1 MRWIRVLAY
10 VLVGAAVVAGSW
22 SILIIAV
29 VHQGRKAEQ
38 RSQEERL
45 ASEVARC
52 MQDLTSGASNEIYLY
67 GMRRTDELLEHFRE
81 RTDVR
86 SILLEVT
93 DISDAGM
100 AHIATMPNLEQLAL
114 TVADRVGDSG
124 LAAIAGHKRIEKLW
138 LYNTHVSDGGLASL
152 KSLPSLNTLGLNW
165 SQRGE
170 RPTDACVVYLKQ
182 LTNLKTLIIGGD
194 WISASGIAQIRS
206 ALPQCDVKLQGWE
219 PASED
224 P

>member
-1 MRWIRVLAY
+1 
-10 VLVGAAVVAGSW
+10 
-22 SILIIAV
+22 
-29 VHQGRKAEQ
+29 
-38 RSQEERL
+38 
-45 ASEVARC
+45 

-67 GMRRTDELLEHFRE
+67 GMRRTDELLERFRE

-86 SILLEVT
+86 SILLEDT

-100 AHIATMPNLEQLAL
+100 AHIATMPNLKQLAL
-114 TVADRVGDSG
+114 TMADRVGDSG
-124 LAAIAGHKRIEKLW
+124 LAAIAGHKPLEKLW
-138 LYNTHVSDGGLASL
+138 LYNTHISNDGLASL
-152 KSLPSLNTLGLNW
+152 ETFPGLSTLGLHW
-165 SQRGE
+165 SWRGE